1 MRQRAQSSCQH
12 IVLPCVGPHPSLP
25 LACAPQQGMTLTFL
39 LCLDQVTLSIVA
51 CSRITLRH
59 GRTSLQ
65 AHERA
70 PEPCLAACMFWGTAR
85 SRSLPG
91 TLSSVPSSGTH
102 VESRP
107 LASLPRLHLLLV
119 CQGACRCWPEAS
131 LVMGLPTCHMICFSK
146 VMAQKQDKRKGRFLQ
161 TGEQT
166 AFLVEFVSQEAEPDL
181 RAGSTFFP
189 LPEPGILGSRHCV
202 FAEGPPGSPLGRG
215 CSLFLFILF
224 L

>member
-1 MRQRAQSSCQH
+1 MEQVHLDVPTGQPAARWTTCSLCSFCRVSAHQGCCTRMRQRAQSSCQH

-25 LACAPQQGMTLTFL
+25 LACAPQQGMALTFL

-65 AHERA
+65 VHERA
-70 PEPCLAACMFWGTAR
+70 PEPCLAACMFRGTAR

-107 LASLPRLHLLLV
+107 LVSLPRLHLLLV

-131 LVMGLPTCHMICFSK
+131 LVMGLPTSAHMSH
-146 VMAQKQDKRKGRFLQ
+146 
-161 TGEQT
+161 
-166 AFLVEFVSQEAEPDL
+166 DL
-181 RAGSTFFP
+181 FFKSDGSET
-189 LPEPGILGSRHCV
+189 R
-202 FAEGPPGSPLGRG
+202 
-215 CSLFLFILF
+215 
-224 L
+224 